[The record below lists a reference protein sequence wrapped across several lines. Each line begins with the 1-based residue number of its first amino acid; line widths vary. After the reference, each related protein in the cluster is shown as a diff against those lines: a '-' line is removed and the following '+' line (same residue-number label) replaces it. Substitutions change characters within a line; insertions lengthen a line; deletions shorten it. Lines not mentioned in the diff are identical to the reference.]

1 MTCGSEES
9 LIRIKISQFKEIK
22 AMYFDLEKRTLT
34 LILKKENPKIN
45 DAIFSLNLSCKVL
58 ATEETNEDIDINPD
72 KKQSKI
78 LWLVLLINL
87 AFFIIEMTTGL
98 ISKSMGLVADSLD
111 MLSDSFVYA
120 ISLFAVGGT
129 LVRKKRVTKL
139 AGYFQI
145 ILAVLGFS
153 EVIRRFLEIEQIPD
167 FSIMI
172 IVSIFALIA
181 NGISLYLM
189 LQSKNKEEIH
199 IKASLIFTSND
210 IIINLSV
217 IVAGF
222 IVMFTGSLIPDLI
235 IACIVFVIVIR
246 GAFRILKLS

>member
-22 AMYFDLEKRTLT
+22 AMCFDLEKRTLT

-58 ATEETNEDIDINPD
+58 ATEETNEDIDINLD

-199 IKASLIFTSND
+199 MKASLIFTSND